1 MDDETSEDAVAKV
14 KNLINFIPLRQIG
27 TKNIKKLQQ

>member
-1 MDDETSEDAVAKV
+1 MDDDTSKDAVTKV

-27 TKNIKKLQQ
+27 KKNIEKLQQ